1 MTDLTV
7 HPGNRFF
14 RLPVLFDPVHLLH
27 DLRVCQQ
34 LDWPGHFNQA
44 DFSGRWTS
52 IALRSASGSETD
64 IRAHPGEYAD
74 TPLLANCPYFQTV
87 LNQFHCQQESVRLL
101 ALAPGSVIHAHR
113 DGQTSYEHGFFRL
126 HVPIQ
131 TGSDVCFRV
140 DGQSLPMAE
149 GECWYANFDL
159 LHSVRNDGLTDRVHL
174 VLDCRRNA
182 WSDALFAKAGYDFTA
197 EQQGQQPSPELT
209 RQIMAELSRHNT
221 DTARQLM
228 NQLSEGQTE

>member
-7 HPGNRFF
+7 YPNNRFF
-14 RLPVLFDPVHLLH
+14 RLPFTFDTVRLVH
-27 DLRVCQQ
+27 DLQTCQQ
-34 LDWPGHFNQA
+34 LDWPGHFNQV
-44 DFSGRWTS
+44 DFSGSWTS

-64 IRAHPGEYAD
+64 IRAHPAEYAD
-74 TPLLANCPYFQTV
+74 TPLLAKCPYFQTV

-101 ALAPGSVIHAHR
+101 SLAPGSVIHAHR
-113 DGQTSYEHGFFRL
+113 DGHTSYEHGFFRL

-182 WSDALFAKAGYDFTA
+182 WSDELFAKAGYDFAA
-197 EQQGQQPSPELT
+197 EQRSQQPSPELT
-209 RQIMAELSRHNT
+209 RQIIAELSRHST

-228 NQLSEGQTE
+228 DQLSAGQTK